1 MEADMKSIQRGVT
14 LIELMVVIVIISILA
29 SIAIPAYTQYMKRSH
44 RAEAKTALLENA
56 QFLERNFTVTN
67 SYASDGGG
75 DELTKATLPV
85 QQSPKEGANAK
96 YDIALVNDATSYT
109 LSAVPRDGSR
119 MEDDSCGTLTLTNT
133 GVKGSSKGDPKTCWA
148 K

>member
-1 MEADMKSIQRGVT
+1 MKSIQRGIT
-14 LIELMVVIVIISILA
+14 LIELMTVVVIISILA

-44 RAEAKTALLENA
+44 RAEAKTALLEDA

-67 SYASDGGG
+67 SYAIDGGG
-75 DELTKATLPV
+75 DEMTKASLPV

-96 YDIALVNDATSYT
+96 YGIELAKTTTTFT
-109 LSAVPRDGSR
+109 LSAIPLDGGR

>member
-1 MEADMKSIQRGVT
+1 MKAKQRGVT

-67 SYASDGGG
+67 SYVTDGGG
-75 DELTKATLPV
+75 DELNEASLPV
-85 QQSPKEGANAK
+85 LHSPKEGANAK
-96 YDIALVNDATSYT
+96 YDIRLTNNATSYT
-109 LSAVPRDGSR
+109 LRAVPRAGGR
-119 MEDDSCGTLTLTNT
+119 MEDDSCGELTLTNT
-133 GVKGSSKGDPKTCWA
+133 GVKDSTKGDAKTCWA